1 MENNELKHHGILGQK
16 WGVRRY
22 QNKDGTLTKAGKKR
36 YDKEMEKLKA
46 EEKVLK
52 ARARTQAKLGKLD
65 TKRQEIEDLK
75 RKLRGD
81 DAEEAETKRDNS
93 KGESAKSTKTKTDVK
108 AKKLSDEELA
118 QAVRRLELE
127 KRFADLSP
135 DKKSAGRQIIS
146 DAAKSSAK
154 TVATEWLTK
163 KGKEWMG
170 LTSDKYETPDSLKK
184 LQDDVKRIRLE
195 EQLKNATKVKAEK
208 DK

>member
-52 ARARTQAKLGKLD
+52 TRARTQAKLGKLD
-65 TKRQEIEDLK
+65 AKRQEIEELK

-81 DAEEAETKRDNS
+81 DAEEVETKRG
-93 KGESAKSTKTKTDVK
+93 KAKEESTKPSKTKTNVDV
-108 AKKLSDEELA
+108 KKLSDEELS

-127 KRFADLSP
+127 KRFGDLTP
-135 DKKSAGRQIIS
+135 QKKSKAKQLIS
-146 DAAKSSAK
+146 DSVSSATK

-184 LQDDVKRIRLE
+184 LQDDVKQLNLE
-195 EQLKNATKVKAEK
+195 KQLEKLTKTE
-208 DK
+208 